1 MAGNKIL
8 FVNVLCALLVKILSF
23 PQKSS
28 LAWFLKLTAR
38 RHIFKFKKLISMKKT
53 LITMLLALMCAGVTV
68 AQKSTTKKPIIEKV
82 SPPDAVLNSLKEK
95 YTGEAV
101 PVWSKTN
108 STNYMAHIDSS
119 SSGNKQYIEFSP
131 EGKWLSTATVI
142 SFEQLSEEAQKK
154 IKEQYAEMQVAV
166 VKKIE
171 REGISVFYKV
181 QLIKDK
187 DSKTVY
193 INDAGFVS
201 E

>member
-1 MAGNKIL
+1 
-8 FVNVLCALLVKILSF
+8 
-23 PQKSS
+23 
-28 LAWFLKLTAR
+28 
-38 RHIFKFKKLISMKKT
+38 MKKT